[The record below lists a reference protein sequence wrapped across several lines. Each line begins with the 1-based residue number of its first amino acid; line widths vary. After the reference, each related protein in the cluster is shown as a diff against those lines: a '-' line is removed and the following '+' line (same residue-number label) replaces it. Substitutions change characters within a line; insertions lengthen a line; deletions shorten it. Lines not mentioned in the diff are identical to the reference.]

1 MKIIVGYLA
10 SPEGEAALHTAVA
23 EAKAHKAELVVIS
36 SHEHRETD
44 PDEYELE
51 KQRWHIE
58 QVLGDSQVAYR
69 VEHVL
74 VSGDAA
80 DHIVDIAR
88 REQPQMVVV
97 GLRQR
102 SPVGKALLGST
113 AQTVLLDAP
122 CPVLA
127 VKAPF
132 RGQPS

>member
-10 SPEGEAALHTAVA
+10 SPEGEAALRSAVA
-23 EAKAHKAELVVIS
+23 EAKTHEAELIVIH
-36 SHEHRETD
+36 SHESREAD
-44 PDEYELE
+44 QDEYELE
-51 KQRWHIE
+51 QQRWHIE

-69 VEHVL
+69 VEHVRAP
-74 VSGDAA
+74 GDAA
-80 DHIVDIAR
+80 DHIVTVAR
-88 REQPQMVVV
+88 TEQPLMVVV

-127 VKAPF
+127 VKAPSA
-132 RGQPS
+132 GKP